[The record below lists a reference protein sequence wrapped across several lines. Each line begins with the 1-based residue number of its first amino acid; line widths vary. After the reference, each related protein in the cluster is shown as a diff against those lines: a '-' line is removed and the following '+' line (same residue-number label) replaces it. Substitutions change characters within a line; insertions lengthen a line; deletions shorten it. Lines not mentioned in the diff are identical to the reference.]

1 MRIGMK
7 AVTMD
12 QENTLTNFV
21 FIFQFGNEN
30 DTGKLG
36 QENEISYAGYRENFK
51 VTNEGCL

>member
-1 MRIGMK
+1 
-7 AVTMD
+7 MD

-51 VTNEGCL
+51 VTDEGCL